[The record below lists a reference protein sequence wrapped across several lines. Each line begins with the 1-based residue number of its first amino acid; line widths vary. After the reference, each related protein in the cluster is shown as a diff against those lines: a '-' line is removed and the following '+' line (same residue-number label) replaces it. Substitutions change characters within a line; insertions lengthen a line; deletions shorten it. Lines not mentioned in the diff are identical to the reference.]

1 VRFAQKL
8 VQLNVTA
15 LKTNPFVQT
24 AGSRRYPAALAALL
38 YKLLRLGLT
47 TNSCFP
53 GFSDRGSELF
63 RRDPAS
69 VPLTKFVE
77 RCSP

>member
-24 AGSRRYPAALAALL
+24 AGSRRYPAALAALQL
-38 YKLLRLGLT
+38 CF
-47 TNSCFP
+47 TNFY
-53 GFSDRGSELF
+53 D
-63 RRDPAS
+63 
-69 VPLTKFVE
+69 
-77 RCSP
+77 